1 MTNSQDAVQPPRP
14 SRRPP
19 VRPRAAGVASAVR
32 QEQILDRTV
41 ELVAKD
47 GLASLTMK
55 KIAGRV
61 GFSEAAIYRH
71 FPTKQGL
78 LLGLMD
84 RLDALLLDPIR
95 AMAADT
101 GASPQDRLSRIL
113 AHHLRIVLDHD
124 SLPILLLAEAS
135 ASGDP
140 RLVQRMRDIF
150 TPYRALLGELLA
162 QTAPT
167 DRAGGRKTARA
178 ATTHG
183 QSPVIAPDSL
193 ALLLLGV
200 PAALGI
206 QHRLQPDSKA
216 EQRAVAEVA
225 PWLLAAIFGAP
236 APGPSRRTR
245 Q

>member
-1 MTNSQDAVQPPRP
+1 MTHSHRVAQPPRP

-19 VRPRAAGVASAVR
+19 VRPRAAGMASADR

-47 GLASLTMK
+47 GLANLTMK

-78 LLGLMD
+78 LLSLMD
-84 RLDALLLDPIR
+84 RLEALLLVPIR

-101 GASPQDRLSRIL
+101 GVSPQDRLSRIL
-113 AHHLRIVLDHD
+113 GHHLRIVLDHD

-150 TPYRALLGELLA
+150 NPYRALLCELLA
-162 QTAPT
+162 DTTPAG
-167 DRAGGRKTARA
+167 RARGWMRA
-178 ATTHG
+178 HAAGADGHG
-183 QSPVIAPDSL
+183 ASIAPDSL

-200 PAALGI
+200 PAALAI

-225 PWLLAAIFGAP
+225 PWLLAAIFGATT
-236 APGPSRRTR
+236 PGRSRRTR
-245 Q
+245 R

>member
-1 MTNSQDAVQPPRP
+1 M
-14 SRRPP
+14 
-19 VRPRAAGVASAVR
+19 ASAAR

-41 ELVAKD
+41 ELVARD
-47 GLASLTMK
+47 GLANLTMK
-55 KIAGRV
+55 KIAEQV

-84 RLDALLLDPIR
+84 RLEALLLDPIR

-101 GASPQDRLSRIL
+101 GASPRDRLSRIL

-150 TPYRALLGELLA
+150 TPYRSLLCELLA

-167 DRAGGRKTARA
+167 GRAGRRMRADTSGADGR
-178 ATTHG
+178 G
-183 QSPVIAPDSL
+183 LSIAPDPL

-200 PAALGI
+200 PAALAI
-206 QHRLQPDSKA
+206 QHRLQPNSTV

-225 PWLLAAIFGAP
+225 PWLLKAIFGAP
-236 APGPSRRTR
+236 SPATSRRTR
-245 Q
+245 R

>member
-1 MTNSQDAVQPPRP
+1 MTNSHRVAQPPP
-14 SRRPP
+14 TARRPP

-47 GLASLTMK
+47 GLANLTMK
-55 KIAGRV
+55 KIAEQV

-84 RLDALLLDPIR
+84 RLEALLLDPIR

-150 TPYRALLGELLA
+150 TPYRSLLCELLA

-167 DRAGGRKTARA
+167 GRAGRRRTSNA
-178 ATTHG
+178 AGADGHG
-183 QSPVIAPDSL
+183 LTVAPDSL

-200 PAALGI
+200 PAALAI
-206 QHRLQPDSKA
+206 QHRLQPDSKV
-216 EQRAVAEVA
+216 EQRAVTEVA
-225 PWLLAAIFGAP
+225 PWLLSAIFGAP
-236 APGPSRRTR
+236 TPDPLRRTR
-245 Q
+245 R